1 MVHGRMDMN
10 GPLEGPWELARA
22 WPDVELLVAE
32 DAGHLDS
39 EIKRGY
45 VREAVNRFAG
55 H

>member
-1 MVHGRMDMN
+1 
-10 GPLEGPWELARA
+10 
-22 WPDVELLVAE
+22 VELLVAE